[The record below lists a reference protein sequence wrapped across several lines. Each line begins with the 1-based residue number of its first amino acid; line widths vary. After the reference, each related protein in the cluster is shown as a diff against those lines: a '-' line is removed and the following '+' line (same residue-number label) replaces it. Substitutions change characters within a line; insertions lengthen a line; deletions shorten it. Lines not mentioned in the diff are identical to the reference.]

1 MGFRTSRTVPINAT
15 MVDISTSSD
24 RHIAR
29 RLAAFVA
36 ATLLVALLPVLTPAA
51 AGAETAEA
59 PDAYDSVIDITFPTV
74 PEKVTFGDW
83 YHAGRSGGRV
93 HKATD
98 LMGPKLTPIFAARG
112 GEVVRVGDGSL
123 SGYYVTIA
131 GDDGRKY
138 SYVHMNNDTPG
149 TDDGAAPLSQAYAPG
164 IEVGA
169 TVVRGQHLG
178 WIGDSGNAESA
189 GSHLHFSISDPAIT
203 DPYGTN
209 QRDPYDSLHAALD
222 RGDVSTATVHPVGSA
237 PPPPETGPIPDTSAL
252 CGGTVTTQSFSD
264 VTTANVHLGPIECLA
279 AKDVALGFTDGRYGP
294 GTTVTRLQMAS
305 FVARLLEAGG
315 VTLPEPS
322 ADHFDD
328 DAGTTH
334 ERAVNQLVDLR
345 IIRMDTG
352 EVGRI
357 FYGSIDMKRDRM
369 AAWMS
374 RAYELVAG
382 QPLPATSTDF
392 FRDDSQYHHADINR
406 LAAAGIVQ
414 GTSPGTYEPRISVRR
429 DQMASYLV
437 RTLAAA
443 AAVR

>member
-1 MGFRTSRTVPINAT
+1 MPINAT
-15 MVDISTSSD
+15 MVDISTTPD
-24 RHIAR
+24 RHIPR
-29 RLAAFVA
+29 RLAALVA
-36 ATLLVALLPVLTPAA
+36 ATLLVALLPALTPAA

-59 PDAYDSVIDITFPTV
+59 PDTYDSVIDITFPTV
-74 PEKVTFGDW
+74 PGKVTFGDW

-98 LMGPKLTPIFAARG
+98 IMGSKLTPIFAARG
-112 GEVVRVGDGSL
+112 GEVVRMGTGSL

-131 GDDGRKY
+131 GDDGRSY

-164 IEVGA
+164 VELGA

-178 WIGDSGNAESA
+178 WMGDSGNAE
-189 GSHLHFSISDPAIT
+189 GSGAQLHFSITDPEIT

-209 QRDPYDSLHAALD
+209 QRDPYDSLHASLD
-222 RGDVSTATVHPVGSA
+222 RGDVSSATVHTLGST
-237 PPPPETGPIPDTSAL
+237 PPPPETGTIPDTSAL
-252 CGGTVTTQSFSD
+252 CGGTVTTQSFTD

-322 ADHFDD
+322 DDHFDD
-328 DAGTTH
+328 DAGTEH
-334 ERAVNQLVDLR
+334 ERAVNQLVELD

-352 EVGRI
+352 EVDRT
-357 FYGSIDMKRDRM
+357 FYGKIDMKRDRM

-374 RAYELVAG
+374 RAYELIAG
-382 QPLPATSTDF
+382 QPLASTSTDY
-392 FRDDSQYHHADINR
+392 FRDDDRYHHTDINR

-414 GTSPGTYEPRISVRR
+414 GTNPGTYDPRTSVRR

-443 AAVR
+443 TAVR

>member
-1 MGFRTSRTVPINAT
+1 M
-15 MVDISTSSD
+15 
-24 RHIAR
+24 
-29 RLAAFVA
+29 VA

-51 AGAETAEA
+51 AGAETAGA

-74 PEKVTFGDW
+74 PEKVRFGDDFD
-83 YHAGRSGGRV
+83 APRSRGAHG
-93 HKATD
+93 ATD

-112 GEVVRVGDGSL
+112 GTVVRMGDGGHTL
-123 SGYYVTIA
+123 SGYYLTIA
-131 GDDGRKY
+131 GDDGRSY
-138 SYVHMNNDTPG
+138 SYIHLNNDTPG
-149 TDDGAAPLSQAYAPG
+149 TDDGAAPPEQAYAPG
-164 IEVGA
+164 IGLGAEVE
-169 TVVRGQHLG
+169 RGQHIG
-178 WIGDSGNAESA
+178 WMGDSGNAENA

-203 DPYGTN
+203 DPDGTDRRN
-209 QRDPYDSLHAALD
+209 PYPSLVDALD
-222 RGDVSTATVHPVGSA
+222 RGDVSTATVHPLGSA
-237 PPPPETGPIPDTSAL
+237 PPPPPAPATGPIPDSSAL
-252 CGGTVTTQSFSD
+252 CGGTVTTQSFTD

-279 AKDVALGFTDGRYGP
+279 ARDVALGFTDGRYGP
-294 GTTVTRLQMAS
+294 GDTVTRLQMAS

-322 ADHFDD
+322 TDHFDD
-328 DAGTTH
+328 DAGSPH
-334 ERAVNQLVDLR
+334 ERAVNQLVELR

-352 EVGRI
+352 EVGRT

-369 AAWMS
+369 AAWMT

-382 QPLPATSTDF
+382 QALASTSTDF
-392 FRDDSQYHHADINR
+392 FRDDDRFHEGDINR

-414 GTSPGTYEPRISVRR
+414 GTSPGTYEPRTSVRR